1 MRAVWPRES
10 SPCNQP
16 SAHLAEQLGIGDQPL
31 EARDTLTE
39 PEDLPR
45 RYRRVVRAIE
55 HVLMVCN
62 IGAVVGGGW
71 AVWRHGYVARLTQ
84 DIDIARPQDR
94 IDEFIRAAS
103 VAGFDALPRQPGH
116 RPKLLHRDTK
126 VQVVIL
132 PEGGR
137 PGSAANPAPTT
148 IPHPDQMGAQ
158 PGRLRYMGLPSLV
171 VLKLAA
177 GRSRDE
183 TDVIELL
190 LVNPDRI
197 SSLREFAAGIRP
209 DYAAKFDVLAKR
221 AGEQM
226 DK

>member
-1 MRAVWPRES
+1 
-10 SPCNQP
+10 
-16 SAHLAEQLGIGDQPL
+16 
-31 EARDTLTE
+31 
-39 PEDLPR
+39 
-45 RYRRVVRAIE
+45 
-55 HVLMVCN
+55 
-62 IGAVVGGGW
+62 
-71 AVWRHGYVARLTQ
+71 
-84 DIDIARPQDR
+84 
-94 IDEFIRAAS
+94 
-103 VAGFDALPRQPGH
+103 
-116 RPKLLHRDTK
+116 
-126 VQVVIL
+126 
-132 PEGGR
+132 
-137 PGSAANPAPTT
+137 
-148 IPHPDQMGAQ
+148 
-158 PGRLRYMGLPSLV
+158 MGLPSLV